1 MNELVK
7 RQIRTT
13 FLLLLS
19 IVLLIGTGLYLR
31 WCNSFEVITT
41 SANAT
46 AEDRA
51 DALKAYKT
59 MADTEAAALR
69 ITSGSDVG
77 ERVELVFTGLMDVPE
92 MQTLIDALLA
102 QGRPA
107 VFYIS
112 TMEAANYR
120 QSVELLLENDFDIG
134 LLGSGVNEALTAA
147 DAETLVEQLCRSLIS
162 LRSSFG
168 VQCSSI
174 LSTAR
179 PDADAL
185 KAAAANHVR
194 EVIVAETTLALSEC
208 ASADECAALIDAMPR
223 GTVVRVSI
231 ARTEQDVAAR
241 LDNLFTAVEATDM
254 LAAAEAE
261 LAALPA
267 DEELPEPMQRVYTT
281 ERAVCFTFAG
291 MGNPEELTGVLAAL
305 DAAGSRAMFFVDY
318 TELAEYGDDV
328 RRILDAGHELGV
340 KATSDLISSEA
351 QILCELWLA
360 EEALRTQY
368 GYEGELMARAEHGKP
383 GAALRRAAAAGGY
396 TVVSNLMDPVQDSHI
411 RLTDAMAVVEGILPE
426 GRRTLQRGE
435 IVHFRMNCYR
445 NSDTLLGEVVTAL
458 LRERSIYP
466 LKALR
471 DVMNN
476 DEFVY
481 TYPLPQEE
489 ILPGVLDRIHA
500 GQLTGDLMEVFPGRY
515 IGTDWVCDR
524 VTLPGFT
531 DEEIALL
538 DTAGLIANEEDK
550 VFLTFDD
557 WGTDAKTTK
566 VLDILEKHGARATF
580 FVTTGNVGSNPN
592 LLRAI
597 AEAGHAVASQTHDRI
612 PLSDWDKASE
622 TYLPLKT
629 EQLGALQADLVLS
642 WQTLQSIIGDIEI
655 DGRPALTPYFRAPK
669 SSLSRG
675 GVETVFDAG
684 FTWIISGSC
693 PTEDHLAT
701 DVESL
706 LEVMAAG
713 TQNGAVLS
721 LRMTDGSIHTADAL
735 DLYLTTLAESSYRFV
750 TVTEALG
757 LD

>member
-19 IVLLIGTGLYLR
+19 IVLLIMTGLYLR

-41 SANAT
+41 SSNAT

-59 MADTEAAALR
+59 MADTDAAALR
-69 ITSGSDVG
+69 VTSGSDVG

-92 MQTLIDALLA
+92 MQTLIDALLE

-120 QSVELLLENDFDIG
+120 QSVELLLENDFGIG

-208 ASADECAALIDAMPR
+208 TSADECAALIDAMPR
-223 GTVVRVSI
+223 GTVVRVNI

-305 DAAGSRAMFFVDY
+305 DAAGSRAVFFVDY

-368 GYEGELMARAEHGKP
+368 DYEGELMARAEHGKP

-396 TVVSNLMDPVQDSHI
+396 TVVSNLMDPVQDSHV

-500 GQLTGDLMEVFPGRY
+500 GQLTGDLMDVFPGRY
-515 IGTDWVCDR
+515 IGTDWINNWR
-524 VTLPGFT
+524 TLPGFT
-531 DEEIALL
+531 DEEIAQL
-538 DTAGLIANEEDK
+538 DVTGLIGNDSDM
-550 VFLTFDD
+550 VFLSFDD
-557 WGTDAKTTK
+557 WGTDAKMTRLLE
-566 VLDILEKHGARATF
+566 VLEKHGARATF
-580 FVTTGNVGSNPN
+580 FIYTENVLSNPN

-597 AEAGHAVASQTHDRI
+597 AEKGHAIASHTHYHI
-612 PLSDWDKASE
+612 PLSNRAE
-622 TYLPLKT
+622 RGYEYLRLEE
-629 EQLGALQADLVLS
+629 EQVQALREDLVLS
-642 WQTLQSIIGDIEI
+642 YQTMQSIIGDIEV
-655 DGRPALTPYFRAPK
+655 DGLPALTPYFRPPTLA
-669 SSLSRG
+669 LSRE
-675 GVETVFDAG
+675 GVEAVYDAG
-684 FTWIISGSC
+684 YTWIVSGSC
-693 PTEDHLAT
+693 STDDYIAT

-706 LEVMAAG
+706 LGNMLAG
-713 TQNGAVLS
+713 TQSGAVLVMH
-721 LRMTDGSIHTADAL
+721 LTDSSIHTADAL
-735 DLYLTTLAESSYRFV
+735 DLYLTTLAESPYRFV